1 MRLQGSRCTASTGRG
16 LELEP
21 IVIKGTLATPRG
33 LIPGSHIVV
42 ESGRIR
48 EVASGEPRVQGT
60 VYDFGES
67 IVAPGFIDIHVHG
80 GGGHGVMDAS
90 LGAINGLSARL
101 AAGGVTSF
109 LATTHTASSDRT
121 AASIRAV
128 MRAME
133 GGTPGAR
140 PLGVHLEGPYI
151 NPRRIGAQPVENI
164 RAPNIP
170 ELEEVHGLMG
180 DRLRVVSLAPE
191 MEGALDAVRWL
202 TGKGVVAS
210 AGHSDASYEEMG
222 AGVKA
227 GVRHV
232 AHLFNGMRP
241 FHHREPGIV
250 GWALVDDRVSVE
262 LIADGVHVHP
272 ASLRLAARMKGAEKT
287 VLVSD
292 SIKPAGLPDG
302 DYDYGGR
309 RVTVSGGRCL
319 LEDGVLAGSV
329 IRLNDAVRNMVELA
343 GFTVGEAIKMA
354 SSSPSRVLGME
365 GRKGSLARGMDA
377 DVTVLDEGFN
387 VLFTMVEGR
396 VVYEGRRSPDAS

>member
-1 MRLQGSRCTASTGRG
+1 M
-16 LELEP
+16 EP

-48 EVASGEPRVQGT
+48 EVASGEPRVQGK
-60 VYDFGES
+60 VYDFGEDL
-67 IVAPGFIDIHVHG
+67 VAPGFIDIHVHG
-80 GGGHGVMDAS
+80 GGGHGVMDATAW
-90 LGAINGLSARL
+90 GIEGLSRHL

-109 LATTHTASSDRT
+109 LATTHTASMKRT
-121 AASIRAV
+121 TASIRAV
-128 MRAME
+128 NRAIE
-133 GGTPGAR
+133 KGTRGAR

-151 NPRRIGAQPVENI
+151 SPGRRGAQPEESV
-164 RAPNIP
+164 RAPSIP
-170 ELEEVHGLMG
+170 ELEEVHEVAGESLK
-180 DRLRVVSLAPE
+180 VVSLAPE
-191 MEGALDAVRWL
+191 VEGALDAIRWL
-202 TGKGVVAS
+202 REEGIVAS
-210 AGHSDASYEEMG
+210 AGHSDASYEEME

-250 GWALVDDRVSVE
+250 GRALVDDRVSVE

-319 LEDGVLAGSV
+319 LEDGVLAGSI